1 MAIIAEGSSFKDG
14 KKIAKTSRDDH
25 WPSWNDIP
33 DKPSNFTPSAHK
45 STHAT
50 GGSDALTPYDI
61 GAVSSSDVVST
72 PTANKILKLDSNGKL
87 PASITGNADGNAA
100 TASKLQTARTISLSG
115 DVSGSASFDGS
126 TNATIN
132 ATLANSGVTAG
143 TYTKVT
149 VDSKGRVTSGTNITS
164 SDITDAASS
173 NTANTLVKRDAS
185 GNFTAGTITA
195 TLNGN
200 ASTASKLQTA
210 KTITLSGDVTGS
222 TSFDGSSNVT
232 ITTTVV
238 NAANADTV
246 DNKHVDNTKTDS
258 TALWTADKIISY
270 IGSAGY
276 GDMMKGTYDTDNDGI
291 VDRAETADKLT
302 TARTISL
309 VGDVSGST
317 SFDGSVDKSITVTL
331 SNSGVTAGTYPKVTV
346 DAKGRV
352 TSGTSLS
359 ATDIP
364 SLDMSK
370 ITTGNLDTT
379 RLSEPSYVTGSV
391 TITAKPLFDVPRAD
405 RTAFLPASQIII
417 EKSTD
422 AGATWVDAGISD
434 TVKARLFTGQK
445 PTILIPLKNG
455 QKNTDCMLR
464 ITITG
469 MKYNVP
475 QGTAETEKYNYWNS
489 SYVTATERYFAAEDA
504 WLWVSSNADRIYCK
518 VERAT
523 GANPNSWVLVRE
535 AFMSGWSGGNYI
547 KLDGN
552 TFGGGTSQTS
562 NYWNWRFTFRTAT
575 TSNDFDNAKLNQTY
589 ITSTQAIYHIKISG
603 RNVWVAPNKLMYH
616 DHIYSWDE
624 NQNVTFP
631 ADVKA
636 NNFYIGSNKVWH
648 AGNLVVSTTPPSN
661 PQIGDIWIDIS

>member
-100 TASKLQTARTISLSG
+100 TASKLQTARTISLS
-115 DVSGSASFDGS
+115 
-126 TNATIN
+126 
-132 ATLANSGVTAG
+132 
-143 TYTKVT
+143 
-149 VDSKGRVTSGTNITS
+149 
-164 SDITDAASS
+164 
-173 NTANTLVKRDAS
+173 
-185 GNFTAGTITA
+185 
-195 TLNGN
+195 
-200 ASTASKLQTA
+200 
-210 KTITLSGDVTGS
+210 
-222 TSFDGSSNVT
+222 
-232 ITTTVV
+232 
-238 NAANADTV
+238 
-246 DNKHVDNTKTDS
+246 
-258 TALWTADKIISY
+258 
-270 IGSAGY
+270 
-276 GDMMKGTYDTDNDGI
+276 
-291 VDRAETADKLT
+291 
-302 TARTISL
+302 
-309 VGDVSGST
+309 GDVSGST